1 MLTILRQANE
11 FRKGFSRKGKKTEL
25 KGLGLVVYSSSVAFF
40 VCVKK
45 SLAFFQTVS
54 SLKEKN
60 DLKKFLVY
68 LEVNKYCTSGS
79 I

>member
-40 VCVKK
+40 LCVLR
-45 SLAFFQTVS
+45 SR
-54 SLKEKN
+54 
-60 DLKKFLVY
+60 
-68 LEVNKYCTSGS
+68 
-79 I
+79 